1 MERWALSKKGT
12 KLWMSIVLFVIALI
26 GYIIW
31 DNQRITVVEQEIVI
45 ESLPYE
51 LEGFS
56 VLQVT
61 DLHEKEFGQNQK
73 RLINA
78 INSIDYDAIV
88 FTGDML
94 NSSQSTNFKPF
105 YTLIEG
111 INNKENA
118 MFVPG
123 NAEPESYLLQPDR
136 PYEKNDFIK
145 GMESRGVDL
154 LESMNTVT
162 IDGKSVHFV
171 EFELS
176 ITDYTKNLAVINR
189 SPENNL
195 ESYRA
200 YFNHQKNLYEEISIL
215 DELDESDVIVA
226 LNHYPVVDVRIDQ
239 IERDLWRDFKE
250 YDLIMAG
257 HYHGGQIRLPFLGAL
272 FVPEAW
278 YPRKG
283 IFPPQDRV
291 KGLWEYR
298 ETKQYVSTGLGSSDA
313 IPFLK
318 FRLFNPPE
326 INVLTF
332 FQNESKE

>member
-1 MERWALSKKGT
+1 
-12 KLWMSIVLFVIALI
+12 MSIVLFAIALI

-45 ESLPYE
+45 ESLPNE

-61 DLHEKEFGQNQK
+61 DLHEKVFGQNQK
-73 RLINA
+73 KLINA

-94 NSSQSTNFKPF
+94 NSSQSTNYKPF

-111 INNKENA
+111 INNKETA

-123 NAEPESYLLQPDR
+123 NAEPKSYLLQPDR
-136 PYEKNDFIK
+136 SYEKNGFIK

-154 LESMNTVT
+154 LESINTVT

-189 SPENNL
+189 SPNNNL

-200 YFNHQKNLYEEISIL
+200 YFNHQKNLYEEMSIL

-226 LNHYPVVDVRIDQ
+226 LTHYPVVDVRIDQ
-239 IERDLWRDFKE
+239 IERDPWLDFKE

-257 HYHGGQIRLPFLGAL
+257 HYHGGQIR
-272 FVPEAW
+272 
-278 YPRKG
+278 
-283 IFPPQDRV
+283 
-291 KGLWEYR
+291 
-298 ETKQYVSTGLGSSDA
+298 
-313 IPFLK
+313 
-318 FRLFNPPE
+318 
-326 INVLTF
+326 
-332 FQNESKE
+332 